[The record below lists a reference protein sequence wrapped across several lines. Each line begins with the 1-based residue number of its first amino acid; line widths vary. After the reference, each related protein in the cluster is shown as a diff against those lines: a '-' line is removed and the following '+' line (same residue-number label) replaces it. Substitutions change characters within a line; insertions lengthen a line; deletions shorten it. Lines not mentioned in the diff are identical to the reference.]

1 MISENLEAITN
12 YLWHQS
18 TKRINDL
25 LLSEPDFNIS
35 DYYYL
40 TAIYNM
46 EHPNFG
52 DVADALRL
60 TKPAVSALIKR
71 LTSHG
76 LIEKIQCAQDKRIY
90 YLSITEKGKQ
100 MVKGNA
106 KLFTHLESIIA
117 SSVTSDQLQALD
129 CLLEVIVSLL
139 NDSNLLAEY

>member
-18 TKRINDL
+18 TKRINTL
-25 LLSEPDFNIS
+25 LINEPDFNIS

-52 DVADALRL
+52 DVAEALHL

-71 LTSHG
+71 LASHE
-76 LIEKIQCAQDKRIY
+76 LIEKVQCAQDKRIY
-90 YLSITEKGKQ
+90 YLSITEKGRQ
-100 MVKGNA
+100 MVEGSSE
-106 KLFTHLESIIA
+106 LFTHLESIIA

-139 NDSNLLAEY
+139 NDSNILTEY

>member
-1 MISENLEAITN
+1 MISENLESIIT

-18 TKRINDL
+18 TKRINSL
-25 LLSEPDFNIS
+25 LINEPDFNIS

-52 DVADALRL
+52 DVADALNL

-71 LTSHG
+71 LIRHE
-76 LIEKIQCAQDKRIY
+76 LIEKVQCPQDKRVF

-100 MVKGNA
+100 MIEGDNS
-106 KLFTHLESIIA
+106 LFTRLESIIA
-117 SSVTSDQLQALD
+117 STVTNDQLQALD
-129 CLLEVIVSLL
+129 CLLEVISSLL
-139 NDSNLLAEY
+139 NDNNAFSQI